1 LGDDLRRLLE
11 TLLLARCAKRLININ
26 IALALCLKL
35 GYVFGVL
42 GGVWGEN
49 FLIGGVLSDEGAP
62 LLVTANGLRLLY
74 APRSKTVGSIANG
87 LRPFQAAQCRVLCVE
102 AILLDVGT
110 LYCRMIRNKR
120 RETRR
125 HRTSISLRLN

>member
-1 LGDDLRRLLE
+1 LGDDLRRLPE

-42 GGVWGEN
+42 WGVWGEN

-74 APRSKTVGSIANG
+74 APRSKRWGALQMG
-87 LRPFQAAQCRVLCVE
+87 LGRFKQHSADCYALRRVCSMLALCTAA
-102 AILLDVGT
+102 
-110 LYCRMIRNKR
+110 
-120 RETRR
+120 
-125 HRTSISLRLN
+125 